1 MELKLQNSLNLGQDQ
16 SQVLGMECGVVVMEA
31 LGTPGKSCRPK

>member
-16 SQVLGMECGVVVMEA
+16 SQVLGMECGVVMEA